1 MRLPGQFAVRID
13 LDKLKAAAEADVD
26 TPATVDRRI
35 LGLLVAEIEHSR
47 QRLAHYG
54 EVFAGPGKSL

>member
-1 MRLPGQFAVRID
+1 MRID
-13 LDKLKAAAEADVD
+13 LAKLKAAADAEDEA
-26 TPATVDRRI
+26 PATVDRRI

-54 EVFAGPGKSL
+54 EVFAGPGKAL